1 MDFVRRHG
9 AGAVIALTC
18 AWALALALSGSA
30 DMLFY
35 LAPMLLFA
43 IPLVAGRYLG
53 ESLVVKLAARGRRRR
68 PRPARAQMAPRA
80 PSLWLPRGTR
90 LIAFSLAERPPPAAA
105 LSLT

>member
-1 MDFVRRHG
+1 MLFVRRHATG
-9 AGAVIALTC
+9 LALALTC
-18 AWALALALSGSA
+18 AWAVVLALTGSA

-43 IPLVAGRYLG
+43 IPLAAGRYLG
-53 ESLVVKLAARGRRRR
+53 ESLVVKLATRGRRPPRR
-68 PRPARAQMAPRA
+68 LARPQSTPRA